1 MDALEQIRKFE
12 EFLEKKY
19 KKKLLKAISQG
30 DKFLL
35 VSFAK
40 LSKFDPDLADE
51 LLERP
56 EEVFKATEL
65 ALESFDL
72 PDAFKNFRIRFHELP
87 KSQHIMIRNIR
98 SKDIGK
104 FVHIVGTI
112 RQKSDVRPQV
122 TSARFECP
130 SCGHIITVLQLESN
144 FKEPTKCGCGRRGK
158 FHLISKNLVDAQRI
172 VIEESHE
179 DLGGG
184 SQPKRLSFFL
194 KEDLVSPLSD
204 SRTNPG
210 SKVMINGVVK
220 EIPLTNNAGTKL
232 TRYDLIVE
240 ANYTEPVEETFEQIN
255 LTQEEEDKIIELSK
269 DPKLFK
275 KMVGSIAPSIY
286 GHNKIKEAMLLQLM
300 SGVRK
305 TRTDGVRTR
314 GDIHIL
320 LVGDPGSGKS
330 QLLKRAT
337 VVAPKARYVSG
348 KGVSGAGLTAT
359 VVKDEFLRGW
369 ALEAGTLVLAN
380 DGIAC
385 IDEMDKMSVEDRSAM
400 HEALEQQTVSISK
413 ANVQATLMARTTVL
427 AAANPKLGRFDP
439 YGSLGEQI
447 NLPPAL
453 LNRFDL
459 IFPVRDMPNKI
470 KDEKLAKHILSL
482 HKDPKKAE
490 VEIDTDMMK
499 NYIAYAKQKIRPE
512 LTDEAIEEIKNY
524 YVEMRSKG
532 ITDDGKI
539 TAIPISARQL
549 EALVRLAEASA
560 RTRLCNVVGI
570 KDAQRSISLVHYCLQ
585 QVGMDTETGK
595 FDIDRIS
602 TGITSSQRS
611 KIVNI
616 KEIIINLENKLGKV
630 IPIEEIIAEA
640 KIKKIEESV
649 VEDAIEK
656 LKRNGDLFEPKRGFI
671 SRV

>member
-12 EFLEKKY
+12 DFLEKRY
-19 KKKLLKAISQG
+19 KKQLLKAVSKG
-30 DKFLL
+30 ERFLL

-40 LSKFDPDLADE
+40 LSKFDPGLADE

-56 EEVFKATEL
+56 EEVFKAAEL

-72 PDAFKNFRIRFHELP
+72 PDEFKKFRIRFNELP
-87 KSQHIMIRNIR
+87 KSQHLMIRNIR

-104 FVHIVGTI
+104 FIHIEGTI

-130 SCGHIITVLQLESN
+130 GCGNIITVLQLDQN
-144 FKEPTKCGCGRRGK
+144 FREPTKCGCGRRGK
-158 FHLISKNLVDAQRI
+158 FHLISKDLVDAQRI

-184 SQPKRLSFFL
+184 SQPKRMAFFL

-210 SKVMINGVVK
+210 SRVMVNGVVK
-220 EIPLTNNAGTKL
+220 EIPLTNAAGTKL

-240 ANYTEPVEETFEQIN
+240 ANYTEPIEETFEQIAVS
-255 LTQEEEDKIIELSK
+255 EEEEKKIIELGK
-269 DPKLFK
+269 DPRLFK
-275 KMVGSIAPSIY
+275 KLVNSIAPSIY
-286 GHNKIKEAMLLQLM
+286 GHSKIKEALILQLM

-305 TRTDGVRTR
+305 TREDGVVTR
-314 GDIHIL
+314 GDIHVL

-330 QLLKRAT
+330 QLLKRT
-337 VVAPKARYVSG
+337 TIVAPKARYVSG

-380 DGIAC
+380 NGLAC
-385 IDEMDKMSVEDRSAM
+385 IDEMDKMSHEDRSAM

-427 AAANPKLGRFDP
+427 AAANPKFGRFDP
-439 YGSLGEQI
+439 YGLLGEQI

-453 LNRFDL
+453 INRFDL
-459 IFPVRDMPNKI
+459 IFPVRDIPNKI

-482 HKDPKKAE
+482 HKNPKKKD
-490 VEIDTDMMK
+490 VEIDTGMMK
-499 NYIAYAKQKIRPE
+499 KYIAYAKQKIKPE

-532 ITDDGKI
+532 TTEEGKV

-549 EALVRLAEASA
+549 EALVRLSEAA
-560 RTRLCNVVGI
+560 AKTRLSKKVSK
-570 KDAQRSISLVHYCLQ
+570 KDAQRAISLVHYCLQ
-585 QVGMDTETGK
+585 QVGMDTETGE

-602 TGITSSQRS
+602 TGITASQRS
-611 KIVNI
+611 KIVTI
-616 KEIIINLENKLGKV
+616 KEIIIELENKLGKV

-640 KIKKIEESV
+640 RMKKVEESV
-649 VEDAIEK
+649 VDEAIEK